1 MKRKERI
8 LLSKRKL
15 LPAEVKETEE
25 TQLSLIVKIFKEI
38 EINERARNSITPY
51 ELALKFPLRLLGA
64 PETHAMQSVL

>member
-1 MKRKERI
+1 M
-8 LLSKRKL
+8 SKRKL

-38 EINERARNSITPY
+38 EINERARYSISPY

-64 PETHAMQSVL
+64 PETHAMQNVL